1 MHETIIDSHLKEP
14 LFQVDDFEPLLCRHP
29 GNFLGDDAEKHDL
42 FMEHLGMGEMVKQ
55 LRRRSGSAINYEYRR
70 ARYACRRVRCNPA
83 Q

>member
-1 MHETIIDSHLKEP
+1 
-14 LFQVDDFEPLLCRHP
+14 
-29 GNFLGDDAEKHDL
+29 
-42 FMEHLGMGEMVKQ
+42 MEHLGMGEMVKQ